1 MEQFVLG
8 IFQEQLS
15 KVSSMSLAACLVAH
29 FVASHITDN
38 TNHILVHR

>member
-15 KVSSMSLAACLVAH
+15 KVSHEGFENMSLNT
-29 FVASHITDN
+29 AS
-38 TNHILVHR
+38 ILL